1 MAVSVELYTMKEVC
15 GLLKKSRTTLWRWI
29 RSGHF
34 PQPLK
39 IGPNS
44 LVWTEDQVTQW
55 IESKF

>member
-1 MAVSVELYTMKEVC
+1 VSVKLYTMKEVC

-44 LVWTEDQVTQW
+44 LAWTEDQVTQW
-55 IESKF
+55 IASKF

>member
-1 MAVSVELYTMKEVC
+1 MKEVC

-29 RSGHF
+29 RLGHF

-44 LVWTEDQVTQW
+44 LAWTEDQVTQW
-55 IESKF
+55 IASKF

>member
-1 MAVSVELYTMKEVC
+1 MSVKLYTMKEVC

-29 RSGHF
+29 RLGHF

-44 LVWTEDQVTQW
+44 LAWTEDQVTQW
-55 IESKF
+55 IASKF